1 MLTKFLAYL
10 APHEKEGHDS
20 VTELITQAILSIQ
33 SRSHEDFLELFNEQ
47 LAAMITLLSKCFQSF
62 IQSQATVDNTWQFWT
77 QFVFEDCMAYIGL
90 FLAIRSGDWN
100 LRMACIKQL
109 ATIFTAFDHSTYQW
123 LIATHISDV
132 LSMPQPLLTML

>member
-33 SRSHEDFLELFNEQ
+33 SQSHEDFLELFNEQ

-62 IQSQATVDNTWQFWT
+62 IQSQATVDNTWQF
-77 QFVFEDCMAYIGL
+77 GH
-90 FLAIRSGDWN
+90 N
-100 LRMACIKQL
+100 LCLKIA
-109 ATIFTAFDHSTYQW
+109 W
-123 LIATHISDV
+123 LTLVYS
-132 LSMPQPLLTML
+132 